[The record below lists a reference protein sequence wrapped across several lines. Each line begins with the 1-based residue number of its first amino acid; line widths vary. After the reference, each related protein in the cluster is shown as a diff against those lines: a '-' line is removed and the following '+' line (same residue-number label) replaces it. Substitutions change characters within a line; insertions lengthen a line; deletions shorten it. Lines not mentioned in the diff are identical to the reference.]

1 MYLGA
6 LLIVIVK
13 AWAVQHKNAGSTLK
27 GSHSC
32 KNLKF
37 RCVFRPIFPT
47 PDSNYEINT
56 FFQQGMYLMKIKGSL
71 LSLS

>member
-13 AWAVQHKNAGSTLK
+13 AWAVQYKNASFTLK
-27 GSHSC
+27 SSHLC
-32 KNLKF
+32 KKLKF

-47 PDSNYEINT
+47 PGSNYEINT